1 MTEKVKFENIPK
13 HISGTIRRTNEI
25 VLCTH
30 CNGFGF
36 IEKEAHD
43 YHKRETNTFH
53 VKCSTCEGDGRMI
66 KSTDQFVL
74 DLNRDKIELMPYP
87 SFKEFVDP
95 YGSDTRRITF
105 RLDKTDNSLEK
116 KYPEL
121 AAVNY
126 DNYDRLVEHYRV
138 IETLKKEEMN
148 G

>member
-1 MTEKVKFENIPK
+1 MTEKVKFENTPQ
-13 HISGTIRRTNEI
+13 HISGYITRTNTI
-25 VLCTH
+25 VLCGSCH
-30 CNGFGF
+30 GYGF

-43 YHKRETNTFH
+43 YHKREVNTFH

-66 KSTDQFVL
+66 KSTDQL
-74 DLNRDKIELMPYP
+74 TLSQQMENIELMSYV
-87 SFKEFVDP
+87 SFKDFVNP
-95 YGSDTRRITF
+95 HENQIRWVKF
-105 RLDKTDNSLEK
+105 RLDMTDKELEK

-126 DNYDRLVEHYRV
+126 DNYDRLVEQYRV